1 MERSPALRHDV
12 ALVVSELVANAVK
25 HGCGPVG
32 LRVDVSEAADAT
44 TVRIAVHDEGS
55 GPLSGNRRPGTA
67 GGYGLHL
74 VRELAS
80 AMGVDA
86 DAYGKTVWAELRT
99 GVNTTALSG

>member
-1 MERSPALRHDV
+1 MAWSVPPALRHDV

-55 GPLSGNRRPGTA
+55 GQGPSGPLSGERQARA
-67 GGYGLHL
+67 
-74 VRELAS
+74 
-80 AMGVDA
+80 
-86 DAYGKTVWAELRT
+86 
-99 GVNTTALSG
+99 AL